1 LRLCGFSYEWL
12 DLGGLNEFSFT
23 NLDPGSYQLEVRAIA
38 GAVEVPQLATMNFT
52 VLPPWWRTWWAYAL
66 YVLVTLGSLAAY
78 VLSLKRKIA
87 RERDISQRL
96 READRIKSHFLTE
109 LEEKVELATHDLR
122 HAVEAMEIKNVKL
135 DAAQRRAVDASRL
148 KSEFLANMSHEISTP
163 MNGILGFTQLLA
175 KSTLDHDQRDYLETI
190 RKSATS
196 LLGIINDVLD
206 VSKIEA
212 GKLMIDSTGFD
223 LRQCVSDTLDAITPI
238 GYEKNLELIGHV
250 DRSEEHTSELQSREN
265 LV

>member
-1 LRLCGFSYEWL
+1 
-12 DLGGLNEFSFT
+12 
-23 NLDPGSYQLEVRAIA
+23 
-38 GAVEVPQLATMNFT
+38 
-52 VLPPWWRTWWAYAL
+52 
-66 YVLVTLGSLAAY
+66 
-78 VLSLKRKIA
+78 
-87 RERDISQRL
+87 
-96 READRIKSHFLTE
+96 
-109 LEEKVELATHDLR
+109 
-122 HAVEAMEIKNVKL
+122 
-135 DAAQRRAVDASRL
+135 
-148 KSEFLANMSHEISTP
+148 MSHEIRTP

-250 DRSEEHTSELQSREN
+250 DAGLPDGLRGDPVRLRQMITN

>member
-1 LRLCGFSYEWL
+1 
-12 DLGGLNEFSFT
+12 
-23 NLDPGSYQLEVRAIA
+23 
-38 GAVEVPQLATMNFT
+38 
-52 VLPPWWRTWWAYAL
+52 
-66 YVLVTLGSLAAY
+66 
-78 VLSLKRKIA
+78 
-87 RERDISQRL
+87 
-96 READRIKSHFLTE
+96 
-109 LEEKVELATHDLR
+109 
-122 HAVEAMEIKNVKL
+122 
-135 DAAQRRAVDASRL
+135 
-148 KSEFLANMSHEISTP
+148 MSHEIRTP

-238 GYEKNLELIGHV
+238 AYEKNLELIGHV
-250 DRSEEHTSELQSREN
+250 DAGLRDGLRGDPVRLRQMITN
-265 LV
+265 LVGNAVKFTDNGHVVVRVEQRHDESGEAWLRIAVSDTGRGILPEDRERLFQAFERGQVSLNNRYAGTGLGLVITKKLCEAMGGQIDLDSIPGKGTTIVLEIPLIA